1 MSRIFKEMS
10 TKIVVAMG
18 MFAGIIT
25 AEAGNVIKEPQIKS
39 LQVVVNQDWL
49 SPPVM
54 RLGTDDVLNISFDE
68 LSHDYHRYTYR
79 VEHCEA
85 DWTPS
90 TALFESDWLE
100 GFNGNPIDDYDSSV
114 NTTVA
119 YTHYRLQ
126 IPNDRMRLRLSGNY
140 RIHVFDDEDEER
152 EVMTID
158 FSVTEQSMPLAMSI
172 TTNTDIDT
180 NVSHQQV
187 SLTLNYGVARVTD
200 PASQLRVVVRQNGRE
215 DNQKLNPKPTVLT
228 GSSAEWRHARELIF
242 DAGNEYRK
250 YEVLDVSHTTMGL
263 DRMVWNG
270 EAYEAYPFIDE
281 PRRNYL
287 YDEDA
292 NGSFFIR
299 NSDNWQIE
307 TTCDYVWVVYRMKC
321 PPLPDGEMMIDGWWT
336 TDADAK
342 TYTMNY
348 DAATGMYTARILQKQ
363 GYYSYQYL
371 WQQPDGTRRFA
382 PSEGSFYQTEN
393 RYQALVYYRGIND
406 NTWRLTAFRQLAINK
421 QD

>member
-1 MSRIFKEMS
+1 MKRL
-10 TKIVVAMG
+10 
-18 MFAGIIT
+18 IT
-25 AEAGNVIKEPQIKS
+25 IALLLLPLTIAAKSKVLDPQIKS

-49 SPPVM
+49 SPAVM
-54 RLGTDDVLNISFDE
+54 RLRTDDVLHVSFDE
-68 LSHDYHRYTYR
+68 LSHEYHRYTYR

-90 TALFESDWLE
+90 TSLFESDWLE
-100 GFNGNPIDDYDSSV
+100 GFNGNPIDDYDPSV

-119 YTHYRLQ
+119 YTHYQFQ

-140 RIHVFDDEDEER
+140 RIHIYDNEGDER
-152 EVMTID
+152 EVITAD
-158 FSVTEQSMPLAMSI
+158 FCVTEQSMPLAFSL

-187 SLTLNYGVARVTD
+187 SLALNFGVERVTD
-200 PASQLRVVVRQNGRE
+200 PANQLRVVVMQNGRE
-215 DNQKLNPKPTVLT
+215 DNMKVNPKPTILNSN
-228 GSSAEWRHARELIF
+228 GAEWKHSRELIF

-250 YEVLDVSHTTMGL
+250 YEVLDVSHPTMGI
-263 DRMVWNG
+263 DHIHWNG
-270 EAYEAYPFIDE
+270 EAYEVYPFIDE
-281 PRRNYL
+281 PRPHYL

-307 TTCDYVWVVYRMKC
+307 TTCEYVWVVYRMKC
-321 PPLPDGEMMIDGWWT
+321 PELLAGKMMIDGWWA
-336 TDADAK
+336 TDANPE
-342 TYTMNY
+342 TYEMTY
-348 DAATGMYTARILQKQ
+348 DANAGMYTARILQKQ

-371 WQQPDGTRRFA
+371 WQKPDGSKQYA

-393 RYQALVYYRGIND
+393 RYQVLVYYRGIND
-406 NTWRLTAFRQLAINK
+406 NYWRLTAFRLYSSGSM
-421 QD
+421 

>member
-1 MSRIFKEMS
+1 MKR
-10 TKIVVAMG
+10 
-18 MFAGIIT
+18 IIT
-25 AEAGNVIKEPQIKS
+25 IALLLLPLTIAAKSKVLDPQIKS

-49 SPPVM
+49 SPAVM
-54 RLGTDDVLNISFDE
+54 RLRTDDVLNVSFDE
-68 LSHDYHRYTYR
+68 LSHEYHRYTYR

-90 TALFESDWLE
+90 TSLFESDWLE
-100 GFNGNPIDDYDSSV
+100 GFNGNPIDDYDPSV

-119 YTHYRLQ
+119 YTHYQFQ

-140 RIHVFDDEDEER
+140 RIHIYDNEGDER
-152 EVMTID
+152 EVITAD
-158 FSVTEQSMPLAMSI
+158 FCVTEQSMPLAFSL

-187 SLTLNYGVARVTD
+187 SLALNFGVERVTD
-200 PASQLRVVVRQNGRE
+200 PANQLRVVVMQNGRE
-215 DNQKLNPKPTVLT
+215 DNMKVNPKPTILNSN
-228 GSSAEWRHARELIF
+228 GAEWKHSRELIF

-250 YEVLDVSHTTMGL
+250 YEVLDVSHPTMGI
-263 DRMVWNG
+263 DHIHWNG
-270 EAYEAYPFIDE
+270 EAYEVYPFIDE
-281 PRRNYL
+281 PRPHYL

-307 TTCDYVWVVYRMKC
+307 TTCEYVWVVYRMKC
-321 PPLPDGEMMIDGWWT
+321 PELLAGKMMIDGWWA
-336 TDADAK
+336 TDANPE
-342 TYTMNY
+342 TYEMTY
-348 DAATGMYTARILQKQ
+348 DANAGMYTARILQKQ

-371 WQQPDGTRRFA
+371 WQKPDGSKQYA

-393 RYQALVYYRGIND
+393 RYQVLVYYRGIND
-406 NTWRLTAFRQLAINK
+406 NYWRLTAFRLYSSGSM
-421 QD
+421 

>member
-1 MSRIFKEMS
+1 MSKYMIRKAVMMMAVMIPLTM
-10 TKIVVAMG
+10 
-18 MFAGIIT
+18 T
-25 AEAGNVIKEPQIKS
+25 AKHAIHDPQIKS

-49 SPPVM
+49 SPAVM
-54 RLGTDDVLNISFDE
+54 RLGTDDVLNIGFDE
-68 LSHDYHRYTYR
+68 LSHDYHHYTYR

-90 TALFESDWLE
+90 TSLFESDWLE
-100 GFNGNPIDDYDSSV
+100 GFNGNPIDDYDPSV

-119 YTHYRLQ
+119 YTHYRFQ

-140 RIHVFDDEDEER
+140 RIHITEDEDEAHD
-152 EVMTID
+152 VMTID
-158 FSVTEQSMPLAMSI
+158 FCVTEQSMPLAMGI

-187 SLTLNYGVARVTD
+187 SLTLNYGVERVTD
-200 PASQLRVVVRQNGRE
+200 PANQLRVVVMQNNRE
-215 DNQKLNPKPTVLT
+215 DNMKVNPKPTIVNSN
-228 GSSAEWRHARELIF
+228 GAEWRHARELIF
-242 DAGNEYRK
+242 EAGNEYRK
-250 YEVLDVSHTTMGL
+250 YEILDVSHPTMGL
-263 DRMVWNG
+263 DKIVWNG
-270 EAYEAYPFIDE
+270 ERYEAYPFTDE
-281 PRRNYL
+281 PRRHYL

-292 NGSFFIR
+292 NGSFLIR
-299 NSDNWQIE
+299 NSDNWQIT

-321 PPLPDGEMMIDGWWT
+321 PELLVGNMRIDGQWT
-336 TDADAK
+336 TDADDQ
-342 TYTMNY
+342 TYEMVY
-348 DAATGMYTARILQKQ
+348 DRQAGMYTARILQKQ

-371 WQQPDGTRRFA
+371 WQQPDGTLHFA

-393 RYQALVYYRGIND
+393 RYQALVYYRGVND

>member
-1 MSRIFKEMS
+1 MIGYIRG
-10 TKIVVAMG
+10 IVAAMA
-18 MFAGIIT
+18 MMMAGTMNAKHIIHD
-25 AEAGNVIKEPQIKS
+25 PQIKS

-49 SPPVM
+49 SPAVM
-54 RLGTDDVLNISFDE
+54 RLKTDDVLNVSFDE

-90 TALFESDWLE
+90 TSLFESDWLE
-100 GFNGNPIDDYDSSV
+100 GFNGNPIDDYDPSV

-119 YTHYRLQ
+119 YTHYQFQ

-140 RIHVFDDEDEER
+140 RIHIYENEDDER
-152 EVMTID
+152 EVITVD
-158 FSVTEQSMPLAMSI
+158 FCVTEQSMPLAFNL

-187 SLTLNYGVARVTD
+187 SLSLNFGVERVTD
-200 PASQLRVVVRQNGRE
+200 PANQLRVVVMQNGRE
-215 DNQKLNPKPTVLT
+215 DNMKVNPKPTILNSN
-228 GSSAEWRHARELIF
+228 GAEWKHSRELIF

-250 YEVLDVSHTTMGL
+250 YEVLDVSHPTMGI
-263 DRMVWNG
+263 DHIHWNG
-270 EAYEAYPFIDE
+270 EDYEVYPFIGE
-281 PRRNYL
+281 PRPHYL

-307 TTCDYVWVVYRMKC
+307 TTCEYIWVMYRMKC
-321 PPLPDGEMMIDGWWT
+321 PELLTGKMMIDGWWT
-336 TDADAK
+336 TDANPE
-342 TYTMNY
+342 TYEMTY
-348 DAATGMYTARILQKQ
+348 DAHAGMYTARILQKQ

-371 WQQPDGTRRFA
+371 WKLADGSTRYA
-382 PSEGSFYQTEN
+382 PSEGSYYQTEN
-393 RYQALVYYRGIND
+393 RYQVFVYYRGIND
-406 NTWRLTAFRQLAINK
+406 NYWRLSAFRLYSSGSM
-421 QD
+421 

>member
-1 MSRIFKEMS
+1 MKRL
-10 TKIVVAMG
+10 
-18 MFAGIIT
+18 IT
-25 AEAGNVIKEPQIKS
+25 IALLLLPLTIAAKSKVLDPQIKS

-49 SPPVM
+49 SPAVM
-54 RLGTDDVLNISFDE
+54 RLRTDDVLHVSFDE
-68 LSHDYHRYTYR
+68 LSHEYHRYTYR

-90 TALFESDWLE
+90 TSLFESDWLE
-100 GFNGNPIDDYDSSV
+100 GFNGNPIDDYDPSV

-119 YTHYRLQ
+119 YTHYRFQ

-140 RIHVFDDEDEER
+140 RIHIYDNEGDER
-152 EVMTID
+152 EVITAD
-158 FSVTEQSMPLAMSI
+158 FCVTEQSMPLAFSL

-187 SLTLNYGVARVTD
+187 SLALNFGVERVTD
-200 PASQLRVVVRQNGRE
+200 PANQLRVVVMQNGRE
-215 DNQKLNPKPTVLT
+215 DNMKVNPKPTILNSN
-228 GSSAEWRHARELIF
+228 GAEWKHSRELIF

-250 YEVLDVSHTTMGL
+250 YEVLDVSHPTMGI
-263 DRMVWNG
+263 DHIHWNG
-270 EAYEAYPFIDE
+270 EAYEVYPFIDE
-281 PRRNYL
+281 PRPHYL

-307 TTCDYVWVVYRMKC
+307 TTCEYVWVVYRMKC
-321 PPLPDGEMMIDGWWT
+321 PELLAGKMMIDGWWA
-336 TDADAK
+336 TDANPE
-342 TYTMNY
+342 TYEMTY
-348 DAATGMYTARILQKQ
+348 DANAGMYTARILQKQ

-371 WQQPDGTRRFA
+371 WQKPDGSKQYA

-393 RYQALVYYRGIND
+393 RYQVLVYYRGIND
-406 NTWRLTAFRQLAINK
+406 NYWRLTAFRLYSSGSM
-421 QD
+421 

>member
-1 MSRIFKEMS
+1 MKR
-10 TKIVVAMG
+10 
-18 MFAGIIT
+18 IIT
-25 AEAGNVIKEPQIKS
+25 IALLLLPLTIAAKSKVLDPQIKS

-49 SPPVM
+49 SPAVM
-54 RLGTDDVLNISFDE
+54 RLRTDDVLNVSFDE
-68 LSHDYHRYTYR
+68 LSHEYHRYTYR

-90 TALFESDWLE
+90 TSLFESDWLE
-100 GFNGNPIDDYDSSV
+100 GFNGNPIDDYDPSV

-119 YTHYRLQ
+119 YTHYQFQ

-140 RIHVFDDEDEER
+140 RIHIYDNEGDER
-152 EVMTID
+152 EVITAD
-158 FSVTEQSMPLAMSI
+158 FCVTEQSMPLAFSL

-187 SLTLNYGVARVTD
+187 SLALNFGVERVTD
-200 PASQLRVVVRQNGRE
+200 PANQLRVVVMQNGRE
-215 DNQKLNPKPTVLT
+215 DNMKVNPKPTILNSN
-228 GSSAEWRHARELIF
+228 GAEWKHSRELIF

-250 YEVLDVSHTTMGL
+250 YEVLDVSHPTMGI
-263 DRMVWNG
+263 DHIHWNG
-270 EAYEAYPFIDE
+270 EAYEVYPFIDE
-281 PRRNYL
+281 PRPHYL

-307 TTCDYVWVVYRMKC
+307 TTCEYVWVVYRMKC
-321 PPLPDGEMMIDGWWT
+321 PELLAGKMMIDGWWA
-336 TDADAK
+336 TDANPE
-342 TYTMNY
+342 TYEMTY
-348 DAATGMYTARILQKQ
+348 DANAGMYTARILQKQ

-371 WQQPDGTRRFA
+371 WQKPNGSKQYA

-393 RYQALVYYRGIND
+393 RYQVLVYYRGIND
-406 NTWRLTAFRQLAINK
+406 NYWRLTAFRLYSSGSM
-421 QD
+421 

>member
-1 MSRIFKEMS
+1 MA
-10 TKIVVAMG
+10 AMA
-18 MFAGIIT
+18 MMMAGTMNAKHIIHDQT
-25 AEAGNVIKEPQIKS
+25 IKS

-49 SPPVM
+49 SPAVM
-54 RLGTDDVLNISFDE
+54 RLRTDDVLNVSFDE
-68 LSHDYHRYTYR
+68 LSHEYHRYTYR

-90 TALFESDWLE
+90 TSLFESDWLE
-100 GFNGNPIDDYDSSV
+100 GFNGNPIDDYDPSV

-119 YTHYRLQ
+119 YTHYQFQ

-140 RIHVFDDEDEER
+140 RIHIYDNEGDER
-152 EVMTID
+152 EVITAD
-158 FSVTEQSMPLAMSI
+158 FCVTEQSMPLAFSL

-187 SLTLNYGVARVTD
+187 SLALNFGVERVTD
-200 PASQLRVVVRQNGRE
+200 PANQLLVVVMQNGRE
-215 DNQKLNPKPTVLT
+215 DNMKVNPKPTILNSN
-228 GSSAEWRHARELIF
+228 GAEWKHSRELIF

-250 YEVLDVSHTTMGL
+250 YEVLDVSHPTMGI
-263 DRMVWNG
+263 DHIHWNG
-270 EAYEAYPFIDE
+270 EAYEVYPFIDE
-281 PRRNYL
+281 PRPHYL

-307 TTCDYVWVVYRMKC
+307 TTCEYVWVVYRMKC
-321 PPLPDGEMMIDGWWT
+321 PELLAGKMMIDGWWA
-336 TDADAK
+336 TDANPE
-342 TYTMNY
+342 TYEMTY
-348 DAATGMYTARILQKQ
+348 DANAGMYTARILQKQ

-371 WQQPDGTRRFA
+371 WQKSDGSKQYA

-393 RYQALVYYRGIND
+393 RYQVLVYYRGIND
-406 NTWRLTAFRQLAINK
+406 NYWRLTAFRLYSSGSM
-421 QD
+421 